1 MAGGTL
7 QPHEV
12 DAVYL
17 HCTDRFVVSLVV
29 GYADASNPAPVAVA
43 TSPLDAATAA
53 LSMLQDDHAGD
64 TIWAVSDRQTGLVH
78 QFRLRE
84 IQAALDAPHGGSA

>member
-7 QPHEV
+7 QSHEV
-12 DAVYL
+12 DDVYL
-17 HCTDRFVVSLVV
+17 HRTDRFVVSFVV
-29 GYADASNPAPVAVA
+29 GYADAANPAPVGVA

-53 LSMLQDDHAGD
+53 LMMLQDDNAGG

-84 IQAALDAPHGGSA
+84 IQAALDAQNGESA